1 MGCLAMS
8 PRTEFVLSSLLTAAL
23 RSIAVV
29 VLLDVDRRRPGVAEF
44 SAALRC
50 APAALLA
57 VGLGAWFVT
66 RWQARAQRAGQ
77 RWKAGGMT
85 LRLLLVVLLLFPL
98 SLSAWAVTAIAI
110 DSLAA
115 SHPGGSDEALAWLP
129 VLVFYGSL
137 LATVFG
143 AAPLFAIEYFAC
155 RRYLRRRAAL
165 SPDHA

>member
-1 MGCLAMS
+1 MGCPAMS

-23 RSIAVV
+23 LSIAVV
-29 VLLDVDRRRPGVAEF
+29 VLMDADRRAPGVAEF
-44 SAALRC
+44 MTAVRF

-66 RWQARAQRAGQ
+66 RWQARAQRAGR

-85 LRLLLVVLLLFPL
+85 LCLLLVVLLLFPL
-98 SLSAWAVTAIAI
+98 SLAAWAVIAIAI
-110 DSLAA
+110 DALAA
-115 SHPGGSDEALAWLP
+115 SRPGGSGEALAWLP

-137 LATVFG
+137 IATLFG